1 MTMLTPL
8 LLTLAWPAVTLAP
21 VGKAPAGRPWAQMAG
36 ADRAPNA
43 RAKLATSDIVTQHNL
58 AWPLAEPAWL
68 LPPPELVTTVVL
80 DVLPW
85 LDAISETT
93 TIWLWMWLQMTLQ
106 VLFIFLAS
114 LLRDQV
120 GRRMVCIGG
129 DARDQK
135 LREAV
140 SQKRFFLS
148 EPSWSLPVW
157 ALALGLSG

>member
-1 MTMLTPL
+1 M
-8 LLTLAWPAVTLAP
+8 
-21 VGKAPAGRPWAQMAG
+21 
-36 ADRAPNA
+36 
-43 RAKLATSDIVTQHNL
+43 
-58 AWPLAEPAWL
+58 
-68 LPPPELVTTVVL
+68 VL

-157 ALALGLSG
+157 ALALGLSPKRWANVERAIHPPEPVQVTLTPAP